1 MGIDQKAGLFKN
13 VRKSKWANVVYWTVM
28 YAYVFMV
35 ATKYFV
41 YEDGILSFDF
51 SMMALYQHFALLG
64 SIIVGFLFLR
74 RHRLAIPKRILT
86 ILAVL
91 MIMFGAIFE
100 GARSN
105 LIYLVFL
112 SILLGQI
119 ADCSLLTYIYEMNNS
134 ERLFGIVFCHAL
146 VAIVGVYSIHF
157 NRSTAAFWWL
167 IFALGVVA
175 AVMSF
180 LEKKDTEWEIA
191 IPEEFQ
197 KKLYFPLILACI
209 GGVVAVSSSM
219 LVMEEL
225 APVLPN
231 ARYFFYGGAALGAV
245 VYFSEYRFAP
255 KPATVTLLTG
265 FSTAIVCIFGY
276 VLTKNEA
283 VMYLSAAFA
292 GATFNICM
300 MNLYYILCN
309 IIKKYKN
316 SHMLKV
322 APIVSNFAGI
332 VIAVITTVMF
342 FWADAPTVK
351 IWLSVCL
358 IGDVVVLATSVFW
371 HKGVATTAQEE
382 EYMQFD
388 TTLTKAQA
396 YAAVGLSEKEIEVAD
411 LLAEGLSRREIA
423 SKLFISE
430 NTAKTHISAV
440 YKKMQVSSREELVE
454 KLSHTVV

>member
-13 VRKSKWANVVYWTVM
+13 IRKSKWANVIYWTVM
-28 YAYVFMV
+28 YTYVFMV

-51 SMMALYQHFALLG
+51 SMMALYQHIALLG

-105 LIYLVFL
+105 LIYLIFL

-134 ERLFGIVFCHAL
+134 ERLFGIVFCHVL
-146 VAIVGVYSIHF
+146 VAGVGFYSIHF
-157 NRSTAAFWWL
+157 NRSTAAFWWM

-209 GGVVAVSSSM
+209 GGVGAVCSSM

-225 APVLPN
+225 VPALPN
-231 ARYFFYGGAALGAV
+231 ARYFFYGGAALGALF
-245 VYFSEYRFAP
+245 YLALYRFLP
-255 KPATVTLLTG
+255 KPATGTLVAG
-265 FSTAIVCIFGY
+265 FTLAVAGIFCY
-276 VLTKNEA
+276 VAGLATWVKCMA
-283 VMYLSAAFA
+283 AAFA
-292 GATFNICM
+292 GATFNMCM

-309 IIKKYKN
+309 IIRKYKN

-322 APIVSNFAGI
+322 APIVSNFMGI
-332 VIAVITTVMF
+332 IIVVGATLAF
-342 FWADAPTVK
+342 FYVSEKGVK
-351 IWLSVCL
+351 IWLSICL
-358 IGDVVVLATSVFW
+358 VGDVIVLATSVFW
-371 HKGVATTAQEE
+371 NKGVATTAQEE

-396 YAAVGLSEKEIEVAD
+396 YEAVGLTEKEIEVAD
-411 LLAEGLSRREIA
+411 LLLEGLSLREIA
-423 SKLFISE
+423 AKLYISE
-430 NTAKTHISAV
+430 NTAKTHRTSI
-440 YKKMQVSSREELVE
+440 YKKMQVGSREELVE
-454 KLSHTVV
+454 KVKHTTV

>member
-28 YAYVFMV
+28 YTYVFMC
-35 ATKYFV
+35 ATKYFI
-41 YEDGILSFDF
+41 YEDGILGFDF
-51 SMMALYQHFALLG
+51 SMITLYQHIALLG
-64 SIIVGFLFLR
+64 SIIIGFFILR
-74 RHRLAIPKRILT
+74 RHRLAIPKRVLT
-86 ILAVL
+86 IIAVL
-91 MIMFGAIFE
+91 MIMFGAIFAE
-100 GARSN
+100 ARSN
-105 LIYLVFL
+105 LIYLIFL
-112 SILLGQI
+112 SIILGQI

-134 ERLFGIVFCHAL
+134 ERLYGIFFCHLL
-146 VAIVGVYSIHF
+146 VAAVSVYSIRF
-157 NRSTAAFWWL
+157 NRSTAEFWWL
-167 IFALGVVA
+167 IFALSLVA
-175 AVMSF
+175 AVVCF

-209 GGVVAVSSSM
+209 GGVVAVCSSM
-219 LVMEEL
+219 LVMEEMT
-225 APVLPN
+225 AQIPN
-231 ARYFFYGGAALGAV
+231 VRYAFYGGAALGAL
-245 VYFSEYRFAP
+245 VYLVEYRFLP
-255 KPATVTLLTG
+255 KPATGTLVTG
-265 FSTAIVCIFGY
+265 FTFAVAGIFSY
-276 VLTKNEA
+276 VAGVATWVK
-283 VMYLSAAFA
+283 YLAAAFA

-358 IGDVVVLATSVFW
+358 IGDVIVLATSIFW
-371 HKGVATTAQEE
+371 TKGVATTAQEE

-388 TTLTKAQA
+388 TTITKAQA